1 MVKVE
6 GSEEEE
12 DEVVAEHL
20 DQGTADF
27 ATWVVGLTGD
37 ARRKKRERVVKH
49 TISLAH
55 DSTPK
60 TACSRAQQRH
70 ACRIV
75 ERSVRA

>member
-27 ATWVVGLTGD
+27 ATWVVGLAGD
-37 ARRKKRERVVKH
+37 ARRKKRERVVDH
-49 TISLAH
+49 TISLATTA
-55 DSTPK
+55 TPNN
-60 TACSRAQQRH
+60 ACSQARKHH

-75 ERSVRA
+75 ERLVRA